1 MQDAQAL
8 LILETAYNI
17 SESSRDAMRGI
28 ARVALRA
35 IPDGPVAVARFDS
48 HARLQPD
55 SVHFEGADRDYVSRF
70 FEWQRLASRTTRQS
84 LRALP
89 SHAINFHSIACRVLP
104 AELEALARRIF
115 PLCVMANTGNG
126 SGLYLMFGSRC
137 VREWLRV
144 QLHYFHELAHHLAV
158 AWRIRKALNVPD
170 LAAGAPGPC
179 DLPVISGREA
189 LRLAVLAQDR
199 ARAGHRSVEPQRRL
213 LWDELLAGRW
223 SLLDA
228 FTTAGMRYLIAY
240 RNPEGGAS
248 LRALQERERAVLELA
263 LAGHSG
269 KWIAF
274 ELALSESTV
283 ARTLRTALRRIG
295 SADTAPMVGVQHALF
310 EPLDGVI
317 PGVELAIAR
326 LTPATASAGLS
337 DAERAVVTGI
347 LGGKRIAAI
356 ARERGTSPR
365 TVSNQIASVYKKLGV
380 SSRREAIALLT

>member
-8 LILETAYNI
+8 LILETAYNLF
-17 SESSRDAMRGI
+17 ESSRDAMRGI
-28 ARVALRA
+28 ARAALRA
-35 IPDGPVAVARFDS
+35 IPDGPVAVARFDDC
-48 HARLQPD
+48 ARLHPD

-70 FEWQRLASRTTRQS
+70 FEWQRLASRTMRQN

-89 SHAINFHSIACRVLP
+89 SHAINFHSSACRALST
-104 AELEALARRIF
+104 ELEALARGIF
-115 PLCVMANTGNG
+115 PLCVMANTGDG

-137 VREWLRV
+137 VREWLPA
-144 QLHYFHELAHHLAV
+144 QLHDFHELAQHLAV
-158 AWRIRKALNVPD
+158 AWRIRKALKVSEP
-170 LAAGAPGPC
+170 AANDAGLFDP
-179 DLPVISGREA
+179 PVASACEA
-189 LRLAVLAQDR
+189 LRDAVLAQDR
-199 ARAGHRSVEPQRRL
+199 LRNGHGSVGQQL
-213 LWDELLAGRW
+213 LWPELLAGRW

-228 FTTAGMRYLIAY
+228 FTNAGMRYLIAY
-240 RNPEGGAS
+240 KNPEGAT
-248 LRALQERERAVLELA
+248 LRALHERERAVLELA

-274 ELALSESTV
+274 ELRLSESTV

-295 SADTAPMVGVQHALF
+295 AVDTAPLVGVHNALF
-310 EPLDGVI
+310 EPLEGVT
-317 PGVELAIAR
+317 PGVDLAIAR
-326 LTPATASAGLS
+326 LTPAATSAGLS

-380 SSRREAIALLT
+380 SSRREVLALLT

>member
-17 SESSRDAMRGI
+17 SETSRDAMRGI

-48 HARLQPD
+48 HARLHPD

-89 SHAINFHSIACRVLP
+89 SHAVNFHSIACRALP
-104 AELEALARRIF
+104 TQLEALARRIF
-115 PLCVMANTGNG
+115 PLCVMANTGDG

-137 VREWLRV
+137 VREWLPV

-170 LAAGAPGPC
+170 LAAGASGPC
-179 DLPVISGREA
+179 DPPVISGREA

-199 ARAGHRSVEPQRRL
+199 ARAGHRSVEPQPRL

-240 RNPEGGAS
+240 RNPEGGVS

-274 ELALSESTV
+274 ELRLSESTV

-295 SADTAPMVGVQHALF
+295 ATDTAPLVGVQHALF
-310 EPLDGVI
+310 EPLEGVV
-317 PGVELAIAR
+317 PGVDLAIAR

-380 SSRREAIALLT
+380 SSRREVIALLT

>member
-17 SESSRDAMRGI
+17 SETSRDAMRGI

-48 HARLQPD
+48 HARLHPD

-89 SHAINFHSIACRVLP
+89 SHAVNFHSIACRALP
-104 AELEALARRIF
+104 TQLEALARRIF
-115 PLCVMANTGNG
+115 PLCVMANTGDG

-137 VREWLRV
+137 VREWLPV

-170 LAAGAPGPC
+170 LAAGAPGSC

-274 ELALSESTV
+274 ELRLSESTV

-295 SADTAPMVGVQHALF
+295 ATDTAPLVGVQHALF
-310 EPLDGVI
+310 EPLEGVV
-317 PGVELAIAR
+317 PGVDLAIAR

-380 SSRREAIALLT
+380 SSRREVIALLT